1 MIVETNTFRDFDS
14 ARKFCCHA
22 GVAPFKYDSGSPV
35 RSRSKVSSR
44 ADKSIKAL
52 LHMAALSVATRMKGE
67 LNDCYLRKV
76 AEGKNKMPVINAVR
90 GKPVMRMFA
99 VIKNN
104 SLYERKYA
112 FCLQKS

>member
-1 MIVETNTFRDFDS
+1 
-14 ARKFCCHA
+14 
-22 GVAPFKYDSGSPV
+22 
-35 RSRSKVSSR
+35 
-44 ADKSIKAL
+44 
-52 LHMAALSVATRMKGE
+52 MKGE

-76 AEGKNKMPVINAVR
+76 AEGKNKMPVINTVR
-90 GKPVMRMFA
+90 AKPVMRMFA